1 MGAQVIIVGQ
11 YLGCGKFKNGGLFNL
26 REIIK
31 YKEKKNNY
39 ALPKFPM
46 VIAPFALKYLA
57 VTQHKE

>member
-31 YKEKKNNY
+31 YKREKK
-39 ALPKFPM
+39 
-46 VIAPFALKYLA
+46 
-57 VTQHKE
+57 